1 MRTETA
7 GVTETLIESAKKE
20 FLEHGFQNANLRRI
34 SSESGVSTESI
45 YTRFGDKAGL
55 FSAVVKP
62 AADGLMELYLE
73 SITAAT
79 ESGDPAEATS
89 QGNEGTELVL
99 KYIYEN
105 FDVFKLIFCHSAGT
119 EYERYFDELAE
130 IEEKY
135 YREFVK
141 QFSRRENMV
150 SDFFIHVICRTGW
163 SYIYEVVSHDLS
175 YDEAQIFMKSIREF
189 CFAGWGKVLG
199 QNYEDLGL

>member
-34 SSESGVSTESI
+34 SSESGVSTGSI

-73 SITAAT
+73 SITAAR

-89 QGNEGTELVL
+89 QGNEGTE
-99 KYIYEN
+99 YE
-105 FDVFKLIFCHSAGT
+105 H
-119 EYERYFDELAE
+119 YFDELAE
-130 IEEKY
+130 TEEKY

>member
-34 SSESGVSTESI
+34 SSESGVSTGSI

-89 QGNEGTELVL
+89 QGNEGTE
-99 KYIYEN
+99 YE
-105 FDVFKLIFCHSAGT
+105 H
-119 EYERYFDELAE
+119 YFDELAE

-150 SDFFIHVICRTGW
+150 SDFFVHVICRTGW

>member
-34 SSESGVSTESI
+34 SSESGVSTGSI

-73 SITAAT
+73 SITAAR

-119 EYERYFDELAE
+119 EYEQYFDRLAQ
-130 IEEKY
+130 IEETY
-135 YREFVK
+135 YRAFADKYAKSPE
-141 QFSRRENMV
+141 QIT
-150 SDFFIHVICRTGW
+150 DFFVHVICRTGW
-163 SYIYEVVSHDLS
+163 QYIYEIVSHKLPFE
-175 YDEAQIFMKSIREF
+175 EAKVFMDNIKQYR
-189 CFAGWGKVLG
+189 FAGWKAVLG
-199 QNYEDLGL
+199 HE